1 MSVLSFTYKYSVSNF
16 AIPSS
21 TYRITDLTLRD
32 ILPKLKPSTAPV
44 GQYNRLTDNSLVD
57 FYSPNRSVFE
67 AKDLPPTESL
77 TASLDKD
84 YNTFLKN
91 DLLAKLDYSSI
102 ITRSNPTLSEFKEQ
116 QSQML
121 DLVGIDEIGA
131 PTEINTGTTAGPF
144 GIPSTYGNDQNNIF
158 KSDPS
163 IKYELYYGRGGVDTF
178 ITDNPDSYYQITVY
192 SSTRINLKHY
202 SLDDINGLQEEE
214 SLHEIERIEFG
225 NKKLAFDL
233 DGNAGIVAKVYSAV
247 LGEDSILD
255 PEVIGSGL
263 AQVDNGLSY
272 ENFAAIAIKSAGLE
286 SSEDIV
292 NTLWLNIVGSEPT
305 SDQARPYID
314 KLDNGEMSV
323 GELGLLA
330 ANTEQNETN
339 IDLIGLQSSGIEF
352 I

>member
-1 MSVLSFTYKYSVSNF
+1 MSLFSNIYKYSISNF
-16 AIPSS
+16 AIPAS
-21 TYRITDLTLRD
+21 TYRITDLTLKN
-32 ILPKLKPSTAPV
+32 ILPEIKPSTAPT
-44 GQYNRLTDNSLVD
+44 GRYNRLTDDDLVD
-57 FYSPNRSVFE
+57 LYSPNRSVFE
-67 AKDLPPTESL
+67 AKNSPSTETL

-84 YNTFLKN
+84 YNSFVKE
-91 DLLAKLDYSSI
+91 DLLTKLDYSNI
-102 ITRSNPTLSEFKEQ
+102 ITRNNPTLSEFKEQ
-116 QSQML
+116 QSLMF
-121 DLVGIDEIGA
+121 DLAGIDEIGA
-131 PTEINTGTTAGPF
+131 PAEINTGTTAGPF

-158 KSDPS
+158 KSDSS
-163 IKYELYYGRGGVDTF
+163 IKWELYYGRGGIDTF

-214 SLHEIERIEFG
+214 SLYEIERIEFG

-272 ENFAAIAIKSAGLE
+272 ENFAAITIKSAGLE

-292 NTLWLNIVGSEPT
+292 NTLWLNVVGSEPT

-314 KLDNGEMSV
+314 KLDNGEMSA

-339 IDLIGLQSSGIEF
+339 IDLVGLQSSGIEF

>member
-21 TYRITDLTLRD
+21 TYRITDLTLRG
-32 ILPKLKPSTAPV
+32 ILPELKPSTAPV
-44 GQYNRLTDNSLVD
+44 SKYNRLTDNSLVD
-57 FYSPNRSVFE
+57 FYSPNRLVFE

-84 YNTFLKN
+84 YNSFLK
-91 DLLAKLDYSSI
+91 DDVLAKLDYSSI
-102 ITRSNPTLSEFKEQ
+102 ITRNNPTLSEFKEQ
-116 QSQML
+116 QSLML
-121 DLVGIDEIGA
+121 DLVGVDEINT
-131 PTEINTGTTAGPF
+131 PTEIL
-144 GIPSTYGNDQNNIF
+144 PSSSIGLFRVDGDDQNNIF
-158 KSDPS
+158 RSRYSVSQESYDGK
-163 IKYELYYGRGGVDTF
+163 GGIDTF
-178 ITDNPDSYYQITVY
+178 VTDNPDSYYQVTVKSNSHITLDHF
-192 SSTRINLKHY
+192 SSETSILP
-202 SLDDINGLQEEE
+202 QER
-214 SLHEIERIEFG
+214 EILFNVERIEFG

-233 DGNAGIVAKVYSAV
+233 DGNAGMVAKVYSAV

-272 ENFAAIAIKSAGLE
+272 ENFAAITIKSAGLE

-292 NTLWLNIVGSEPT
+292 NTLWLNVVGSEPT

-339 IDLIGLQSSGIEF
+339 IDLVGLQSSGIEF